1 MSALSWKSADDDWGR
16 TRRYTVLGLIFWG
29 RGGDLKNG
37 YRMARFY
44 PLFDSFYPKNLPQYI
59 QRLKKLNTSV
69 ICSLLNYFREFFI
82 FVLMKK

>member
-44 PLFDSFYPKNLPQYI
+44 PLFDSFYPKNLPQSI
-59 QRLKKLNTSV
+59 KIKKIKYLCT
-69 ICSLLNYFREFFI
+69 LQFI
-82 FVLMKK
+82 KLF